1 MYDPARDCFPE
12 KLPEQLPEQQE
23 EQHVEEPEHQQQ
35 LAEAAPHDST
45 PRRRIS
51 TVGDLLSPVEPAEP
65 AEPAE
70 DTHDAP
76 KESTTQSGSP
86 GVSSATLSPDDT
98 LRQKTADTPKAVVSP
113 VGVKKREI
121 APLGSPEGRRKR
133 PAPEPR
139 DRDREREH
147 DHERDRDRDRDR
159 NRNRERERERERER
173 DRDRDRDRDHRD
185 RDDGKRRRVGG
196 PGGSSGERSIYAPR
210 RRSRSPQSYTRPYQR
225 RPVSPGGRYRYRSPP
240 PPALVPKRDPSPT
253 VPPPLEST
261 TRSRELSPVPP
272 RKRPGNASRIP
283 ESEKAAMREKA
294 LRSELEAEREAQEI
308 IKSRGVVEVVRA
320 HYNDKQELG
329 KEWRK
334 TDSRIKGLRSF
345 NNWVKSTIIQKFSPN
360 DGFDPRNPPFH
371 GDQDSRIRVLDMGCG
386 KGGDLLKWK
395 CAPQDVELYV
405 GVDTADV
412 SIYHARERYDSMLR
426 ETRRR
431 RGGGR
436 RDKPIFDAEFHV
448 MDCWSNW
455 VGDIP
460 IVNRI
465 GADPN
470 VGPGTAGRISARWG
484 GGGFDVV
491 TMMFC
496 MHYAFESE
504 SRCRTMLR
512 NVAGS
517 LKKGGRFI
525 GTIPSSDIISAR
537 VQGKHLDEEAKK
549 ELDKGEHGVREWGNG
564 IYRVRFAEEPP
575 RSGTF
580 RPPWGWRYSFFLEEA
595 VEEVP
600 EYVVP
605 WEAFRAIAEDYNLE
619 LVYKKPFHD
628 IWKEEKD
635 DRDLKVLS
643 ERMGV
648 TDRSGKFLLGDEEWE
663 GCGMLFYSYVCCVR
677 RKKLIWFVIIGF
689 YLGFAFKKT

>member
-1 MYDPARDCFPE
+1 MYDPARDCFPTE
-12 KLPEQLPEQQE
+12 KLPEQQQEQQE
-23 EQHVEEPEHQQQ
+23 EQQQEPAAEPAPQQRPEV
-35 LAEAAPHDST
+35 AKRENT

-51 TVGDLLSPVEPAEP
+51 TVDDLLSPVEPAED
-65 AEPAE
+65 A
-70 DTHDAP
+70 HDVP
-76 KESTTQSGSP
+76 KKSITQSGSP
-86 GVSSATLSPDDT
+86 EMSSATLSPDDT
-98 LRQKTADTPKAVVSP
+98 LRRKAASATATAASP
-113 VGVKKREI
+113 AEGKKRDR
-121 APLGSPEGRRKR
+121 APSGAPEDCRKR

-139 DRDREREH
+139 ERDREREH
-147 DHERDRDRDRDR
+147 DRDRDRDR
-159 NRNRERERERERER
+159 ER
-173 DRDRDRDRDHRD
+173 DRGDRDRNRD
-185 RDDGKRRRVGG
+185 RDDGRDGKRRRAGG
-196 PGGSSGERSIYAPR
+196 PGERSIYAPR
-210 RRSRSPQSYTRPYQR
+210 RRSRSPQSYARPYQR

-240 PPALVPKRDPSPT
+240 PPLVAKRDPSPT
-253 VPPPLEST
+253 LPPALEST
-261 TRSRELSPVPP
+261 SRSRELSPIPP
-272 RKRPGNASRIP
+272 RKRPGVTSRFTS
-283 ESEKAAMREKA
+283 SEKAAMLEKA
-294 LRSELEAEREAQEI
+294 RQTELEAERKAQEI
-308 IKSRGVVEVVRA
+308 VRSRGVEELVRA

-329 KEWRK
+329 KTWRK

-360 DGFDPRNPPFH
+360 DGFDPRSPPR
-371 GDQDSRIRVLDMGCG
+371 GGPESRIRVLDMGCG

-395 CAPQDVELYV
+395 SAPQEVELYV

-412 SIYHARERYDSMLR
+412 SIHHARDRYDSMLR
-426 ETRRR
+426 EARRR

-436 RDKPIFDAEFHV
+436 ARDKPIFEAEFHV

-648 TDRSGKFLLGDEEWE
+648 TDREGKFLLGDEEWE
-663 GCGMLFYSYVCCVR
+663 GCGMLFFSCVWYV
-677 RKKLIWFVIIGF
+677 KKS
-689 YLGFAFKKT
+689 

>member
-1 MYDPARDCFPE
+1 MYDSARDCFT
-12 KLPEQLPEQQE
+12 EQQQ
-23 EQHVEEPEHQQQ
+23 EQRAAEQAEQARQRQ
-35 LAEAAPHDST
+35 LAE

-51 TVGDLLSPVEPAEP
+51 TVGDLLSPVE
-65 AEPAE
+65 

-76 KESTTQSGSP
+76 KKSTANSGSP
-86 GVSSATLSPDDT
+86 GVSSATLSPDE
-98 LRQKTADTPKAVVSP
+98 APHPKAAATATTATP
-113 VGVKKREI
+113 PAGKKRRERVSSD
-121 APLGSPEGRRKR
+121 PPEDRRKR

-139 DRDREREH
+139 DRDRDRDRDHDRDRDRER
-147 DHERDRDRDRDR
+147 ERDRDRDRD
-159 NRNRERERERERER
+159 RERERERERER
-173 DRDRDRDRDHRD
+173 DRYRDRDNSRD
-185 RDDGKRRRVGG
+185 RDDDRDGKRRR
-196 PGGSSGERSIYAPR
+196 PGAPGASSGERNVYAPR
-210 RRSRSPQSYTRPYQR
+210 RRSRSPQSHPQRYQPR
-225 RPVSPGGRYRYRSPP
+225 QVSRGGKYRYHSPP
-240 PPALVPKRDPSPT
+240 PPLIPRRDPSPT
-253 VPPPLEST
+253 LPPPG
-261 TRSRELSPVPP
+261 TRSRDASPPRQ
-272 RKRPGNASRIP
+272 RKRPGAASRFT

-294 LRSELEAEREAQEI
+294 RQAELEAERKAKETI
-308 IKSRGVVEVVRA
+308 RSRGVEEVVRA
-320 HYNDKQELG
+320 HYNEKQELG
-329 KEWRK
+329 KTWRK

-360 DGFDPRNPPFH
+360 DNFDPRNPPFR
-371 GDQDSRIRVLDMGCG
+371 GNPDSRIRVLDMGCG

-395 CAPQDVELYV
+395 SAPQEVELYV

-412 SIYHARERYDSMLR
+412 SISHARDRYDGMTRDS
-426 ETRRR
+426 RRR
-431 RGGGR
+431 RGGGG
-436 RDKPIFDAEFHV
+436 RDKPIFEAEFHV

-455 VGDIP
+455 IGEIP
-460 IVNRI
+460 IVNRV

-470 VGPGTAGRISARWG
+470 VGPGAAGRNSARWG

-512 NVAGS
+512 NVAGA

-525 GTIPSSDIISAR
+525 GTIPSSDVISAR
-537 VQGKHLDEEAKK
+537 VQGKFLDEEAKK
-549 ELDKGEHGVREWGNG
+549 ELDKGETGVREWGNG

-605 WEAFRAIAEDYNLE
+605 WEAFRAIAEDYSLE
-619 LVYKKPFHD
+619 LIYKKPFHD

-648 TDRSGKFLLGDEEWE
+648 TDREGKFALGDEEWE
-663 GCGMLFYSYVCCVR
+663 GCGMLFLLFRDPRPFFS
-677 RKKLIWFVIIGF
+677 L
-689 YLGFAFKKT
+689 

>member
-12 KLPEQLPEQQE
+12 KLPEQQDE
-23 EQHVEEPEHQQQ
+23 HAAEPARQQQ
-35 LAEAAPHDST
+35 PAEAAPRDNT

-51 TVGDLLSPVEPAEP
+51 TVDDLLSPVEPAE
-65 AEPAE
+65 
-70 DTHDAP
+70 DSNDAP
-76 KESTTQSGSP
+76 KKSTTQSGSP
-86 GVSSATLSPDDT
+86 GMSSATLSPDDT
-98 LRQKTADTPKAVVSP
+98 LRQKAAGTATTATSP
-113 VGVKKREI
+113 IGAKKRES
-121 APLGSPEGRRKR
+121 APSGSPGDRRKR

-147 DHERDRDRDRDR
+147 DHDRDRERDRDRDR
-159 NRNRERERERERER
+159 NRNRDRER
-173 DRDRDRDRDHRD
+173 DRDRDRDDGRDA
-185 RDDGKRRRVGG
+185 KRRRAGG
-196 PGGSSGERSIYAPR
+196 PGAPSGERSIYAPR
-210 RRSRSPQSYTRPYQR
+210 RRSRSPQSYARPYQR

-240 PPALVPKRDPSPT
+240 PPLVPKRDPSPT
-253 VPPPLEST
+253 LPPPLESS
-261 TRSRELSPVPP
+261 TRSRELSPIPP
-272 RKRPGNASRIP
+272 RKRPGVTSRFS
-283 ESEKAAMREKA
+283 ESEKAALREKA
-294 LRSELEAEREAQEI
+294 HQSELEAEREAQEI

-329 KEWRK
+329 KTWRK

-360 DGFDPRNPPFH
+360 DGFDPRNPPYR

-395 CAPQDVELYV
+395 SAPQDVELYV

-412 SIYHARERYDSMLR
+412 SIHHARERFDSMLR
-426 ETRRR
+426 ESRRR

-436 RDKPIFDAEFHV
+436 REKPIFEAEFHV

-460 IVNRI
+460 IVSRI

-512 NVAGS
+512 NVSGA

-635 DRDLKVLS
+635 DRDLKILS

-663 GCGMLFYSYVCCVR
+663 GCGMLFFSCTWCVR
-677 RKKLIWFVIIGF
+677 KANIVRDYRFLSWVRI
-689 YLGFAFKKT
+689 

>member
-1 MYDPARDCFPE
+1 MYDPARDCFPTE
-12 KLPEQLPEQQE
+12 KLPEQQQE
-23 EQHVEEPEHQQQ
+23 QPAAEPARQQQ
-35 LAEAAPHDST
+35 LPEAAPRDSA

-51 TVGDLLSPVEPAEP
+51 TVGDLLSPT
-65 AEPAE
+65 EPAE
-70 DTHDAP
+70 DVQDAP
-76 KESTTQSGSP
+76 KKGATQSGSP
-86 GVSSATLSPDDT
+86 EMSPATLSPDDA
-98 LRQKTADTPKAVVSP
+98 LRQKVAGTAATATSP
-113 VGVKKREI
+113 TGGKKRDR
-121 APLGSPEGRRKR
+121 APSSAPEDRRKR
-133 PAPEPR
+133 SAPEPR
-139 DRDREREH
+139 DRDRDR
-147 DHERDRDRDRDR
+147 ERDRDRDH
-159 NRNRERERERERER
+159 ERER
-173 DRDRDRDRDHRD
+173 DRDRNRDRD
-185 RDDGKRRRVGG
+185 RDDGRDGKRRKAGG
-196 PGGSSGERSIYAPR
+196 PGAPSGERSIYAPR
-210 RRSRSPQSYTRPYQR
+210 RRSRSPQSYPRPYQR

-240 PPALVPKRDPSPT
+240 PPLVAKRDPSPT
-253 VPPPLEST
+253 LPPALESASH
-261 TRSRELSPVPP
+261 SRERSPAPP
-272 RKRPGNASRIP
+272 RKRPGVTSRFTS
-283 ESEKAAMREKA
+283 SEKAAMLEKA
-294 LRSELEAEREAQEI
+294 RQTELEAERKAQEI
-308 IKSRGVVEVVRA
+308 VRSRGVEELVRA

-329 KEWRK
+329 KVWRK

-345 NNWVKSTIIQKFSPN
+345 NNWIKSTIIQKFSPN
-360 DGFDPRNPPFH
+360 DGFDPRNPPR
-371 GDQDSRIRVLDMGCG
+371 GGPDSRIRVLDMGCG

-395 CAPQDVELYV
+395 SAPQEVELYV

-412 SIYHARERYDSMLR
+412 SIHHARDRYESMIR
-426 ETRRR
+426 EARRR

-436 RDKPIFDAEFHV
+436 PRDKPIFDAEFHV

-648 TDRSGKFLLGDEEWE
+648 TDRDGKFLLGDEEWE
-663 GCGMLFYSYVCCVR
+663 GCGMLFTSCVLYE
-677 RKKLIWFVIIGF
+677 RKANMVRNYRVLSGICI
-689 YLGFAFKKT
+689 